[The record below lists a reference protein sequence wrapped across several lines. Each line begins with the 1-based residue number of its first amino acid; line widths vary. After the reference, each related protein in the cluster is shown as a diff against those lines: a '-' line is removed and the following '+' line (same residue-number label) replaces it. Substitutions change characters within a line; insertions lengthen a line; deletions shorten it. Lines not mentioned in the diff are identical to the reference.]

1 MSNMA
6 QSSRAAEQQ
15 SSISLNKKDYNYL
28 SKNNFGRII
37 RLIVDKEYRFNV
49 ADKLGLTKFMSDEK
63 YLKHVFKMRM
73 GYDLNLDNPKTF
85 NEKLN
90 WLKLHDRNP
99 EYTRMVDKYEVKK
112 YVAEK
117 IGAKYV
123 IPLLGVYNNFDEINF
138 DEMPEQF
145 ILKCTHDSGGF
156 VICRDKKNFDVEA
169 ARAMLTKHLKINY
182 YLGKREWVYKNI
194 KPRIIAEK
202 YIDTLGKPESIEYK
216 LTCFNGVAKLI
227 TICKGIAHTD
237 FDKRTN
243 DHYDRDL
250 NPLKW
255 YAYYKNSPVPVQ
267 PPKEIHEIIAL
278 SEKLA
283 AGIPQVRVDSYLID
297 GKVYFGE
304 MTFYTHA
311 GMIEFNPPEW
321 DEILGSWI
329 ELPKLK

>member
-1 MSNMA
+1 MSEKF
-6 QSSRAAEQQ
+6 SY
-15 SSISLNKKDYNYL
+15 NKKDYSSL
-28 SKNNFGRII
+28 SKTKIGKVI
-37 RLIVDKEYRFNV
+37 RLLIDPEYRFNAKV
-49 ADKLGLTKFMSDEK
+49 RFGLTDSMSDEDFIK
-63 YLKHVFKMRM
+63 RKFKLAF
-73 GYDLNLDNPKTF
+73 GYDLNLKNSKTF

-90 WLKLHDRNP
+90 WLKLYDRNP
-99 EYTRMVDKYEVKK
+99 EYTSMVDKYEVKK

-117 IGAKYV
+117 IGAEYI

-138 DEMPEQF
+138 DELPEQF
-145 ILKCTHDSGGF
+145 VLKTTHDCGGLE
-156 VICRDKKNFDVEA
+156 ICRDKKNFNIEE
-169 ARAMLTKHLKINY
+169 ARARLNKHLKINY
-182 YLGKREWVYKNI
+182 YWGKREWPYKNV

-202 YIDTLGKPESIEYK
+202 YIDSLGKPESIEYK

-297 GKVYFGE
+297 NKIYFGE
-304 MTFYTHA
+304 MTFYTWA
-311 GMIEFNPPEW
+311 GFIRFNPPEW

>member
-1 MSNMA
+1 LGNG
-6 QSSRAAEQQ
+6 
-15 SSISLNKKDYNYL
+15 NKKDIMRGAL
-28 SKNNFGRII
+28 TVVIVAAISTFVPAVLLF
-37 RLIVDKEYRFNV
+37 LI
-49 ADKLGLTKFMSDEK
+49 
-63 YLKHVFKMRM
+63 
-73 GYDLNLDNPKTF
+73 
-85 NEKLN
+85 
-90 WLKLHDRNP
+90 W
-99 EYTRMVDKYEVKK
+99 
-112 YVAEK
+112 K
-117 IGAKYV
+117 IHPIAY
-123 IPLLGVYNNFDEINF
+123 
-138 DEMPEQF
+138 F
-145 ILKCTHDSGGF
+145 ILDCIMCWQIVAARQLARESGR
-156 VICRDKKNFDVEA
+156 VEKALKNGDVEA
-169 ARAMLTKHLKINY
+169 ARKTLNKHLKINY
-182 YLGKREWVYKNI
+182 YWGKREWPYKNV

-202 YIDTLGKPESIEYK
+202 YIDSLGKPESIEYK

-297 GKVYFGE
+297 NKIYFGE
-304 MTFYTHA
+304 MTFYTWA
-311 GMIEFNPPEW
+311 GFIRFNPPEW

>member
-1 MSNMA
+1 
-6 QSSRAAEQQ
+6 
-15 SSISLNKKDYNYL
+15 
-28 SKNNFGRII
+28 
-37 RLIVDKEYRFNV
+37 
-49 ADKLGLTKFMSDEK
+49 MSDEK
-63 YLKHVFKMRM
+63 YLKRVFKMRM
-73 GYDLNLDNPKTF
+73 GCDLNLKNPKTF

-90 WLKLHDRNP
+90 WLKLYDRNP
-99 EYTRMVDKYEVKK
+99 EYTSMVDKYEVKK

-117 IGAKYV
+117 IGAEYV

-138 DEMPEQF
+138 DELPEQF
-145 ILKCTHDSGGF
+145 ILKTTHDSGGF

-169 ARAMLTKHLKINY
+169 ARKTLNKHLKINY
-182 YLGKREWVYKNI
+182 YWGKR
-194 KPRIIAEK
+194 
-202 YIDTLGKPESIEYK
+202 ESIEYK
-216 LTCFNGVAKLI
+216 LSCFNGVAKLI

-267 PPKEIHEIIAL
+267 PPKEIHEIIEM

-297 GKVYFGE
+297 GKIYFGE
-304 MTFYTHA
+304 MTFYTWA
-311 GMIEFNPPEW
+311 GFIRFNPPEW
-321 DEILGSWI
+321 DEILGSWL